1 MRLPANSMKG
11 DLKAAMQARV
21 KQYKLDLGVSKE
33 FVDTLTRKVLI
44 AIRFRS
50 PEKHCRSFSVHAR
63 ADVEHVHQIQRG
75 MCAGSGFPQRS

>member
-33 FVDTLTRKVLI
+33 TVDSLTRKVLV
-44 AIRFRS
+44 AI
-50 PEKHCRSFSVHAR
+50 P
-63 ADVEHVHQIQRG
+63 G
-75 MCAGSGFPQRS
+75 T